1 MKKVAIIY
9 QSNSGHTAVL
19 AKAVEEGARSMKGI
33 QAVCIDVASYA
44 KRSADLDDADAI
56 IMGAPTFMGN
66 VPASFKQ
73 FMDDT
78 APVWV
83 EQRWKGKLAA
93 GFTCSACW
101 SGDKL
106 NTLMQ
111 MAIFAAQHSMMWV
124 PLGVMPG
131 FHTSGGTAQ
140 DVNRVGGF
148 LGAMAQANADESA
161 EVAPPQADR
170 KTAFLLGQNVA
181 KAALRMR
188 LDETVAA

>member
-1 MKKVAIIY
+1 MKKVAIVY
-9 QSNSGHTAVL
+9 QSNNGHTAVL
-19 AKAVEEGARSMKGI
+19 AKSVEEGARSVAGVE
-33 QAVCIDVASYA
+33 AVCIDVASYA
-44 KRSADLDDADAI
+44 TRSAALDDADAI

-78 APVWV
+78 APVWM

-111 MAIFAAQHSMMWV
+111 MAIFAAQHSMLWV

-131 FHTSGGTAQ
+131 FHTSSGTAG

-161 EVAPPQADR
+161 ETAPPAADR
-170 KTAFLLGQNVA
+170 KTAFLLGRNVA
-181 KAALRMR
+181 KAALR
-188 LDETVAA
+188 LAIAEEIAA